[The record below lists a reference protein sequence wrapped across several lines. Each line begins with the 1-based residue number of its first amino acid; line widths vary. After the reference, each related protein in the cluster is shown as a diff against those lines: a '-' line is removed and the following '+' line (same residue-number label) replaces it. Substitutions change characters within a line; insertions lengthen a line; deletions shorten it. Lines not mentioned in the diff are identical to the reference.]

1 MVQDLASLT
10 STISVKHGSCGD
22 NNHRRTLRVGRPPWA
37 PDFRIHELDRR
48 IDHIEVKVAEKYVTK
63 ADMSDIIDRVT
74 DHMVR
79 IENKLDNLQQTIK
92 YN

>member
-1 MVQDLASLT
+1 MEAAV
-10 STISVKHGSCGD
+10 TIIIAALSGS
-22 NNHRRTLRVGRPPWA
+22 GRPSWA
-37 PDFRIHELDRR
+37 PDLRIHELDRR

-79 IENKLDNLQQTIK
+79 IENKLDNLQSVTIK
-92 YN
+92 

>member
-1 MVQDLASLT
+1 MEAVVTVVIAALSGLG
-10 STISVKHGSCGD
+10 VLHGRLQS
-22 NNHRRTLRVGRPPWA
+22 
-37 PDFRIHELDRR
+37 RIHELDRR
-48 IDHIEVKVAEKYVTK
+48 VDGIEVKVAEKYVTK
-63 ADMSDIIDRVT
+63 TDLSAMLDRVE

>member
-1 MVQDLASLT
+1 MEAVITVVIAALSGLG
-10 STISVKHGSCGD
+10 VLHGRLSG
-22 NNHRRTLRVGRPPWA
+22 
-37 PDFRIHELDRR
+37 RIHELDRR
-48 IDHIEVKVAEKYVTK
+48 IDSIEVKVAEKYVTK